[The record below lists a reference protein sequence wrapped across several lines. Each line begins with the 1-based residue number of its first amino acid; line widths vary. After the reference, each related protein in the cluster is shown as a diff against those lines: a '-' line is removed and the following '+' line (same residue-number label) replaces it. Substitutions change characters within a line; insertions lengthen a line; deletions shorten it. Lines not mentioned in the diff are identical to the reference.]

1 MFDLNEFENANNF
14 TKEEL
19 PELNEEDTFTEE
31 LPELNEY
38 NNFHNDDDYEES
50 FEEQENREKNLSNID
65 SVPLDNKAR
74 NFISEKIKEGKSV
87 TATTIVKEKPTF
99 TLKKEF
105 VIGFTEN
112 WFNLVQKVGLTSVE
126 SKVVYYLIDKMEF
139 GNLIAIK
146 QSAIAKAIDM
156 PTSNLSRCFK
166 SLLDKHILV
175 KDAEGNTYVN
185 SNLFSKGL
193 STRMAKEKYD
203 NLKKAQKT
211 TNLIEEAF

>member
-1 MFDLNEFENANNF
+1 MIKYDEF
-14 TKEEL
+14 
-19 PELNEEDTFTEE
+19 NEE
-31 LPELNEY
+31 
-38 NNFHNDDDYEES
+38 NNFHNDDYEES
-50 FEEQENREKNLSNID
+50 FAEQENREKNLSNID

-74 NFISEKIKEGKSV
+74 SFISEKIKEGKNV
-87 TATTIVKEKPTF
+87 TATTIVKEKPIF
-99 TLKKEF
+99 TLKKQF

-112 WFNLVQKVGLTSVE
+112 WFNLIQTVGLTSIE

-139 GNLIAIK
+139 GNLISIK

-166 SLLDKHILV
+166 SLLNKNILV
-175 KDAEGNTYVN
+175 KDFEGNTYIN

-193 STRMAKEKYD
+193 STRMEKEKYD